1 MTSLED
7 AVDVANPCADMEAD
21 RISADPSPFGSSDAS
36 YVSTRASAATLLPID
51 GLPALTG
58 MALMLAVTFQGVHKR
73 IMDPLWAVFRLRLV
87 MEINHVQSE
96 ESRVD
101 RPFDVEDELRP
112 LTEPKVKRSREPIS
126 VKSFGKAFRRRRH
139 SRTALLA
146 LFLGDKLSVS

>member
-36 YVSTRASAATLLPID
+36 YVSTMASAATLLPTD

-126 VKSFGKAFRRRRH
+126 VKSFGKAFRRRRLAAGVI
-139 SRTALLA
+139 RGQLCLLY
-146 LFLGDKLSVS
+146 F